1 MAGYR
6 HIGLMVE
13 SLSGYGN
20 KILTGI
26 SRYASRKPD
35 WRMAFFDRERKELA
49 ELVGSWQGDGII
61 CTAVEPRFA
70 EAAKTRKLPIVNVTS
85 RLIDPA
91 FINVV
96 PDDLEIGRMAAKFLL
111 SRGFKSFAFVRNR
124 DNTRFSFDRGR
135 GFAEV
140 IHGTDSTSL
149 ATLSITSDA
158 DDELA
163 AWLGNLPRP
172 LAVLSSTDRIGAM
185 VLEACWQ
192 RGFKVP
198 EEVAVLGVGD
208 YSQLCDLCSP
218 TLSSLDIDLER
229 RGYEAAQWLDRVLQG
244 EAAPK
249 EPHLIPPAFVVE
261 RRSTDVYAFE
271 DEDVAKALR
280 FIRDHASE
288 TIKAGDVVAA
298 TTISRRSLEG
308 RFNLLVGATLHD
320 EIWRAHTDLAQRL
333 LTSSS
338 LSLQEVAERS
348 GFRTASALVSHFR
361 KKFGITPKEYRNAN
375 RG

>member
-1 MAGYR
+1 
-6 HIGLMVE
+6 MVE

-26 SRYASRKPD
+26 SRYASRKTN
-35 WRMAFFDRERKELA
+35 WRIAFFDRERKELA
-49 ELVGSWQGDGII
+49 ELVASWQGDGII
-61 CTAVEPRFA
+61 CTAVEQRFA
-70 EAAKTRKLPIVNVTS
+70 EAARGRALPVINVTS
-85 RLIDPA
+85 RMIDPA

-96 PDDLEIGRMAAKFLL
+96 PDDHRIGRMGAEFLL
-111 SRGFKSFAFVRNR
+111 SRGFKSFAFVRSK

-140 IHGTDSTSL
+140 IHATEGTSL
-149 ATLSITSDA
+149 ATLSITSA
-158 DDELA
+158 GDDELA

-172 LAVLSSTDRIGAM
+172 LAVLCSTDRIAAM
-185 VLEACWQ
+185 ALEACWTLGH
-192 RGFKVP
+192 RVP
-198 EEVAVLGVGD
+198 EEIAVLGVGD

-218 TLSSLDIDLER
+218 TLSSIDIDLER
-229 RGYEAAQWLDRVLQG
+229 RGYEAARWLDRVMEG
-244 EAAPK
+244 EAPPT
-249 EPHLIPPAFVVE
+249 EPQLIAPAFVVE
-261 RRSTDVYAFE
+261 RRSTDVFAFE
-271 DEDVAKALR
+271 DADVVKALR

-288 TIKAGDVVAA
+288 CIKGTDVVAA
-298 TTISRRSLEG
+298 TSISRRSLEG
-308 RFNLLVGATLHD
+308 RFNALVGNTLHD

-333 LTSSS
+333 LTSTA

-361 KKFGITPKEYRNAN
+361 KKFDITPKEYRNAN